1 MIFPPCYSQS
11 SLLTDFIPP
20 LSPSKSGL
28 KLVCNVNIVYGNL
41 KSENSTNNT
50 NTNNLF
56 PPFPMRYNKVHNVNT
71 VLNNKAQL
79 KLFCLIL

>member
-1 MIFPPCYSQS
+1 MEKD
-11 SLLTDFIPP
+11 TVA
-20 LSPSKSGL
+20 K
-28 KLVCNVNIVYGNL
+28 N
-41 KSENSTNNT
+41 TNTNT

-79 KLFCLIL
+79 KRNQKWWLRKRHDG